1 MKNWTTCLSG
11 LATLLH
17 KVFPSKV
24 MLSYE
29 NDKKQAC
36 SSCSE
41 IITFVFFFFLSHFY
55 GALDRQTAGIRKKG

>member
-41 IITFVFFFFLSHFY
+41 IITFVFFSFCLIF
-55 GALDRQTAGIRKKG
+55 TVP